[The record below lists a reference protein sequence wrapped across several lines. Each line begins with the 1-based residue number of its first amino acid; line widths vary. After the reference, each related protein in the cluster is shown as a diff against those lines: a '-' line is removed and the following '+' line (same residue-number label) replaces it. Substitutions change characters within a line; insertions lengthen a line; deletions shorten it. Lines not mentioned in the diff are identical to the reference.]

1 MSETPSASSPAGAPV
16 RLTEKASHHARR
28 GYPWFYRDDLESGPV
43 GHGTLVRVRDFEGR
57 DLGLGFTSAK
67 SKLALRRC
75 GAWPVG
81 ADPDAVPGREVFFRA
96 RLQAAIERRAGMLGP
111 QDGARLVHGESD
123 GLPGLVVDR
132 YGPVIVLQSSAPFV
146 EQCLDAIVP
155 FLADLPGAECV
166 LARNDIAVRKLED
179 LPMETRLLHG
189 RRIQETTIVEH
200 GVQHVIKPFTGH
212 KTGFYL
218 DQRPARGLVK
228 ELAKGRTVLDLFCYQ
243 GGFSLS
249 ALAGGARSALAID
262 QSEEALQ
269 SASSGAAQQGLQ
281 GLTTQQGNVFDLLRA
296 LREQEQ
302 RFDLVV
308 LDPPAFAK
316 SRRELDG
323 ALRGYRDLNRL
334 ALRLLPEH
342 GILVTCSCS
351 HHMTLP
357 MFEDLLR
364 QAVAGLPF
372 RVALRQRLGA
382 GPDHPAWLS
391 LPEAEY
397 LKVLVLQRMD

>member
-1 MSETPSASSPAGAPV
+1 
-16 RLTEKASHHARR
+16 
-28 GYPWFYRDDLESGPV
+28 
-43 GHGTLVRVRDFEGR
+43 
-57 DLGLGFTSAK
+57 
-67 SKLALRRC
+67 LR
-75 GAWPVG
+75 
-81 ADPDAVPGREVFFRA
+81 
-96 RLQAAIERRAGMLGP
+96 
-111 QDGARLVHGESD
+111 
-123 GLPGLVVDR
+123 
-132 YGPVIVLQSSAPFV
+132 
-146 EQCLDAIVP
+146 
-155 FLADLPGAECV
+155 
-166 LARNDIAVRKLED
+166 
-179 LPMETRLLHG
+179 T
-189 RRIQETTIVEH
+189 
-200 GVQHVIKPFTGH
+200 
-212 KTGFYL
+212 
-218 DQRPARGLVK
+218 
-228 ELAKGRTVLDLFCYQ
+228 
-243 GGFSLS
+243 
-249 ALAGGARSALAID
+249 
-262 QSEEALQ
+262 
-269 SASSGAAQQGLQ
+269 
-281 GLTTQQGNVFDLLRA
+281 

-342 GILVTCSCS
+342 GMLVTCSCS